1 MRALEPF
8 VVRVDGPF
16 VEFEEH
22 VSCVTLEEK
31 SSSLDIHVTSR
42 SVSLL
47 HSTVVRCF
55 FLAKTLQRLF
65 GPFVFF
71 LGKKKELY
79 NYVCHS
85 IIVICFLSR

>member
-42 SVSLL
+42 SVSL

-71 LGKKKELY
+71 LGKKKSYIIMHAIPLL
-79 NYVCHS
+79 CHLFS
-85 IIVICFLSR
+85 F